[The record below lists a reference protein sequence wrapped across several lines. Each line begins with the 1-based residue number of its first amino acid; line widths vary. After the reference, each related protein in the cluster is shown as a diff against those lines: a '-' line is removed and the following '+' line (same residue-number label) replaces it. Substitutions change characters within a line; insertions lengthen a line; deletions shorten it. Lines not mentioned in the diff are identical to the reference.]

1 MSSSFPKPAQR
12 RSSQAGGRNA
22 GDQNVGGQHAG
33 NRNANDRSRRSG
45 PAARPRKPKPAARP
59 ARSKGDSDWTS
70 GQNIGMT
77 TSGPDAADLFAPR
90 AEKQDDAD
98 PGARFDR
105 RGGKRDEGQEAPVL
119 PGLKPV
125 LELLQSTPERVDAV
139 FLRKGRHGKDME
151 RIVDLCR
158 AAGVRF
164 SLLDPAS
171 FARVYE
177 GHSQGVVARLFEAGF
192 ADLDDMLAG
201 VMDSPLPLILVLDQV
216 QDPGNAGTLAR
227 TLYALGG
234 AGLVAPRHNGVYLGA
249 AAAKAAAGALDKL
262 PVSKVANLGQAVDSA
277 KKSGFTIYGAASGY
291 GTASPDGREAHAD
304 GSQRADHGESLSG
317 GNAGKKAQAGERLVS
332 GKPVV
337 DVFSLTPRLPAML
350 ILGSEEDGMRAGMEK
365 RCDCLIRIPMLRDF
379 DSLNVAQ
386 AGGIIISWFAH
397 SAART
402 GKMPV
407 LG

>member
-1 MSSSFPKPAQR
+1 MPLR
-12 RSSQAGGRNA
+12 AGEKDGSGTRF
-22 GDQNVGGQHAG
+22 GGH
-33 NRNANDRSRRSG
+33 
-45 PAARPRKPKPAARP
+45 
-59 ARSKGDSDWTS
+59 
-70 GQNIGMT
+70 
-77 TSGPDAADLFAPR
+77 
-90 AEKQDDAD
+90 
-98 PGARFDR
+98 
-105 RGGKRDEGQEAPVL
+105 GGKRDENQEAPVL
-119 PGLKPV
+119 PGIKPV
-125 LELLQSTPERVDAV
+125 LELLRNTPERVDAV

-171 FARVYE
+171 FARIYE

-192 ADLDDMLAG
+192 AELDGLLAG
-201 VMDSPLPLILVLDQV
+201 AMDSPLPLVLVLDQV

-249 AAAKAAAGALDKL
+249 AAAKAAAGALDRL
-262 PVSKVANLGQAVDSA
+262 PASKVSNLGQAVDSA
-277 KKSGFTIYGAASGY
+277 KKFGFTIYGAASGY
-291 GTASPDGREAHAD
+291 GVPGHEDRED
-304 GSQRADHGESLSG
+304 RARAPEQTRVGEPLPKDEV
-317 GNAGKKAQAGERLVS
+317 AKKIPVREGLAS

-337 DVFSLTPRLPAML
+337 DVFSLSPRLPAVL
-350 ILGSEEDGMRAGMEK
+350 ILGSEEGGMRASMEK

-397 SAART
+397 AAAR
-402 GKMPV
+402 KMKASLPE
-407 LG
+407 